1 MTASD
6 PKPTIGAWVRK
17 EQFMVDFH
25 HIYGHMGSCHSYA
38 TAMIIKFKHAFSLRV
53 EEVYSYFQTP
63 AQWVQL
69 YGLAGE
75 VKDLGEGWYAVPL
88 KKFPFPLVAK
98 TTVQIPNELV
108 QWIFRGF
115 WRGRGEVRFTKCPE
129 RVIVEG
135 YEEIA
140 VRWLFFLSP
149 LIEYLFLERVFRSIW
164 EIGWHRLRKR
174 ETEKAS

>member
-1 MTASD
+1 
-6 PKPTIGAWVRK
+6 
-17 EQFMVDFH
+17 
-25 HIYGHMGSCHSYA
+25 
-38 TAMIIKFKHAFSLRV
+38 MIIRFEHEFSLPV

-63 AQWVQL
+63 ADWVRL

-98 TTVQIPNELV
+98 NTVQRPNEV
-108 QWIFRGF
+108 VRWVFRGF
-115 WRGRGEVRFTKCPE
+115 WRGRGEVRFTVRPE
-129 RVIVEG
+129 GVIVEG

-149 LIEYLFLERVFRSIW
+149 LIERLFLEGSFKSIW
-164 EIGWHRLRKR
+164 EIGWHRLRTR
-174 ETEKAS
+174 ESEREP